1 MHIDKAS
8 IDHVLFLVSR
18 NIEPPPTQDTRF
30 VQLLQKQLRPFGTR
44 AIVALEPGIVFL
56 HLKPSTG
63 FHMIK
68 GLFVESRPISY
79 GAADGSGMDQVEFLG
94 VEPVVFGIVDFE
106 GAVWGDPVYC
116 SISVLAPRLRT
127 ISI

>member
-1 MHIDKAS
+1 MHIDKAG

-30 VQLLQKQLRPFGTR
+30 VQFLQKQLRPFGTR
-44 AIVALEPGIVFL
+44 AIVALEPCIVFL

-63 FHMIK
+63 LHMIK
-68 GLFVESRPISY
+68 GLLVESWPIPY
-79 GAADGSGMDQVEFLG
+79 GAAYGSGMDQVEFLG

-106 GAVWGDPVYC
+106 AAVWGNPIYC
-116 SISVLAPRLRT
+116 SIFALAPHL
-127 ISI
+127 